1 MSTKITLSSD
11 RDHHLYEES
20 FDKDYVN
27 LTLKRGNGL
36 PRVSIDGVHAE
47 VSLSIDVTLWRKIV
61 NAWNASY
68 WGLHPEW
75 DHQEESED

>member
-1 MSTKITLSSD
+1 MSTKITLSFD
-11 RDHHLYEES
+11 KDHHLYEEV
-20 FDKDYVN
+20 DKDYVN
-27 LTLKRGNGL
+27 LTLKGGNGM
-36 PRVSIDGVHAE
+36 PRVTVDGVHAE

-61 NAWNASY
+61 NAWITSY